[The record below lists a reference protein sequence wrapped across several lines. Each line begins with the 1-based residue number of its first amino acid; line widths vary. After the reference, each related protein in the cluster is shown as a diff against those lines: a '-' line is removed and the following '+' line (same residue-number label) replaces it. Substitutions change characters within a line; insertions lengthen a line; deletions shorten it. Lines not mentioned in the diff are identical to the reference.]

1 MEQMRKGRAKRGR
14 RRKRGR
20 EIRRRGEEEK
30 RKKRRRGG
38 RKTRGGGEE
47 RRVGGGWSIHQ
58 DPVSGAPGHKSLIF
72 HPNTASRIAKD
83 KVDKICLIYHHIN
96 LNS

>member
-1 MEQMRKGRAKRGR
+1 MEQMRKGQAKRGK
-14 RRKRGR
+14 RRKKGR

-30 RKKRRRGG
+30 RKKRRREE

-72 HPNTASRIAKD
+72 HPNTASRIAND
-83 KVDKICLIYHHIN
+83 KVDKMCLIQHQA
-96 LNS
+96 L